1 MLGIKIK
8 SAVRRKVEDIA
19 WRNSRAG
26 CINHGAFKDIRSQD
40 VVRDT
45 LLGLDYVPDCAAK
58 PTVWRKKGVQRV
70 AFSNRDKIM
79 PTKSGRE
86 ILQMLL
92 ETGIVYVAD
101 IPLAPK
107 YLQNIIYDVRGL
119 GHKVEPVRNGTSTTA
134 YRLIEQA

>member
-1 MLGIKIK
+1 MLGIKVK
-8 SAVRRKVEDIA
+8 SAVRRQVEDIA
-19 WRNSRAG
+19 WRSARAG
-26 CINHGAFKDIRSQD
+26 EVSNSKFAGIRNQE
-40 VVRDT
+40 VVRSTMID
-45 LLGLDYVPDCAAK
+45 LDYVPDCQAK

-70 AFSNRDKIM
+70 AISNRDKIM

-119 GHKVEPVRNGTSTTA
+119 GHKVEPVRDGRSTTA